1 MGVFTTLQIYKDFT
15 AMAKDLRRVIKRMP
29 KEYKYD
35 IGDEIKKLL
44 RDMKYQIYIVNNS
57 KNEGKPEQLRC
68 FIDMYNHLRIL
79 LDECIEDGVLQVKG
93 KMSIALV
100 IKRLIDINSQAKKW
114 KNYVEN
120 SNRDSSCI
128 SAKKVEDDENLPF

>member
-57 KNEGKPEQLRC
+57 KNEGKPEHLRC

-79 LDECIEDGVLQVKG
+79 LEECIEDGVLQVKG

-114 KNYVEN
+114 K
-120 SNRDSSCI
+120 
-128 SAKKVEDDENLPF
+128 K